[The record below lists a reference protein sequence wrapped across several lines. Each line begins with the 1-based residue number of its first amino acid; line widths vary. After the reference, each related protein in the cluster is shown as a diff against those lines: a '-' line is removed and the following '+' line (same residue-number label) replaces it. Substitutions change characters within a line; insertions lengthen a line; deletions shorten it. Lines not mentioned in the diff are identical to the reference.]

1 MLKTGKHTVTAITRH
16 DSKSA
21 LPNGVEVKKVD
32 YESQSSL
39 TEALRGQDALIIT
52 MSVFAASDQ
61 QSKLFRA
68 AVDAKVPWV
77 LPNEWGADTTNTRLV
92 NDVPGFE
99 KAPKAREEL
108 DQLEELSYIAVTT
121 GSWYEWSL
129 SIGAAYGFDFAN
141 RTVTLFDEGKTKI
154 TTSTWPQVGRAVAA
168 LLSLPIKPVDH
179 AEDRCLERFKNSQ
192 VYVSSFSVSQKEML
206 DSVLRETQ
214 TSIGDW
220 KVVKEPSHERYANGM
235 KAMQGGD
242 AMGFV
247 RLMYARIF
255 FPDDSDNIEET
266 RGTINELLGLP
277 KENFDEATKAAIER
291 AKENATGY
299 L

>member
-1 MLKTGKHTVTAITRH
+1 M
-16 DSKSA
+16 
-21 LPNGVEVKKVD
+21 KKVD

-39 TEALRGQDALIIT
+39 TEALRDQDALIIT
-52 MSVFAASDQ
+52 MGVFAPPDQ

-68 AVDAKVPWV
+68 AVEAKVPWV
-77 LPNEWGADTTNTRLV
+77 LPNEWGVDTTNKKLV

-108 DQLEELSYIAVTT
+108 EKLGTLSYIAVAT

-129 SIGAAYGFDFAN
+129 SIGPAYGFDFAN
-141 RTVTLFDEGKTKI
+141 QAVTLYDEGETKI

-168 LLSLPIKPVDH
+168 LLSLPIKPEGQ
-179 AEDRCLERFKNSQ
+179 AKDRCLERFKNSQ

-206 DSVLRETQ
+206 DSVLRETK
-214 TSIGDW
+214 TSIDDW
-220 KVVKEPSHERYANGM
+220 KVTKEPSHERYANGM

-242 AMGFV
+242 AMGYV
-247 RLMYARIF
+247 KLMYARVF
-255 FPDDSDNIEET
+255 YPEDADNTGKTKE
-266 RGTINELLGLP
+266 TINELLGLP
-277 KENFDEATKAAIER
+277 KENFDEATRAAIQR